1 MRTLYLDLAMGAAG
15 DMLTAALLELL
26 PEEEQKRFLEE
37 FNALGIPGVRTER
50 ENVKRCGISGTHIT
64 VKVDGVEEGDGD
76 GHEDHDH
83 HCHSHEHDHDHD
95 HGHDHEHDHDHDH
108 EDHDHGHHHH
118 DCEEHDHDHE
128 DHEHHHDHEGHDHG
142 HDHGHH
148 HHHHSGMHDI
158 SHVVEALPVPE
169 RVKKDVLAVYGLI
182 ADAESRVHGVP
193 VTEIHFH
200 EVGAMDAVADVTA
213 VCLLMERLAP
223 DRVAASPVHV
233 GSGQVRCAHG
243 IMPVPAPA
251 TAELLKGI
259 PMYGGRIR
267 GELCTPTGAAL
278 VRYFADRFG
287 DMPVM
292 EAERIGYG
300 MGRKE
305 FEAANCV
312 RAVIGTEEDRGQKVV
327 ELRFNVDDMTGE
339 EISFAAERIFEA
351 GALEVFTTPV
361 MMKKSRPGLLVTVL
375 FEEESREKV
384 LEAVFRNTSTIGV
397 REVETRRTVLKR
409 TERSME
415 TSFGTVR
422 EKVSEGFGAVRR
434 KFEFDDVA
442 RIAREQDMEL
452 RAVRRVLEGQ
462 E

>member
-1 MRTLYLDLAMGAAG
+1 
-15 DMLTAALLELL
+15 
-26 PEEEQKRFLEE
+26 
-37 FNALGIPGVRTER
+37 
-50 ENVKRCGISGTHIT
+50 
-64 VKVDGVEEGDGD
+64 
-76 GHEDHDH
+76 
-83 HCHSHEHDHDHD
+83 
-95 HGHDHEHDHDHDH
+95 
-108 EDHDHGHHHH
+108 
-118 DCEEHDHDHE
+118 
-128 DHEHHHDHEGHDHG
+128 
-142 HDHGHH
+142 
-148 HHHHSGMHDI
+148 MHDI